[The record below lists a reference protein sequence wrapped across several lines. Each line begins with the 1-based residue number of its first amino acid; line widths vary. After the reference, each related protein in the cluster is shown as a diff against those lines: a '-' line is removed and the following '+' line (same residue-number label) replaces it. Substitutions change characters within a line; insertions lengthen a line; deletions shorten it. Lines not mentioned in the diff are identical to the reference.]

1 MPKNLNETIK
11 KLEKNHRFIS
21 DNLIDAIWTINI
33 KTMRFDYITES
44 IKKISGYTAEEYLN
58 YSVKERLTPES
69 LQKITAII
77 AEEIPRFEKGIKNIR
92 TIEVELIHKNGS
104 LYWAEIKAK
113 LIKEDGKHLKIV
125 GVTREISDRKKV
137 EQQQNELVKNL
148 GKALAEK
155 DRLLKEVKTLR
166 SLLPIC
172 SGCKRI
178 RDENGKWWPLDAY
191 IRSVT
196 DSEFT
201 HTICL
206 DCKDIFY
213 PELK

>member
-1 MPKNLNETIK
+1 MPKNLNEAIK
-11 KLEKNHRFIS
+11 KLEKNHRFVS

-69 LQKITAII
+69 LKKITAII
-77 AEEIPRFEKGIKNIR
+77 AEEIPRFEKGIKNVR

-113 LIKEDGKHLKIV
+113 LIKEGGKYLKIV

-137 EQQQNELVKNL
+137 EQQQNELVKKL

>member
-1 MPKNLNETIK
+1 MPKDLNESIK
-11 KLEKNHRFIS
+11 KLGKNHRLIS
-21 DNLIDAIWTINI
+21 DNLIDAIWAIDI
-33 KTMRFDYITES
+33 ETMRFDYITES
-44 IKKISGYTAEEYLN
+44 IKKISGYTTEEYLN
-58 YSVKERLTPES
+58 HSVKERLTPES
-69 LQKITAII
+69 LQEITTII
-77 AEEIPRFEKGIKNIR
+77 AEEIPLFEKGIKNIR

-104 LYWAEIKAK
+104 LYWAEIKTK
-113 LIKEDGKHLKIV
+113 LIKENGKQLKIV
-125 GVTREISDRKKV
+125 GVTREISDRKKI
-137 EQQQNELVKNL
+137 EQQQKELIEKL
-148 GKALAEK
+148 GNALAEK

-166 SLLPIC
+166 RLLPIC

-191 IRSVT
+191 IRNVT

-213 PELK
+213 PEL